1 MIDTFLYSNFGLNYY
16 VEMMLAYEKDITP
29 LELQKFV
36 DPDKTAKGDDRAI
49 VPLKKLETLW
59 VNTGTLCNINCEH
72 CYILSSPTNDDL
84 VYFTTD
90 ELARLLAEIKNLNL
104 GTKEIAFTGGEP
116 FMNPQMCEMLSLVL
130 EQGFNALVL
139 TNATQPLQRPKVKQD
154 LLALQKR
161 HEGQITLRIS
171 LDHHSAKFHDKERG
185 LGNFDK
191 ALEGVD
197 WLNENGFKLN
207 IASRSIW
214 NEDETDA
221 RAAFGKLIADRNY
234 HIDAQ
239 SGAELIIFPEMDERV
254 DVPEIT
260 TECWDILSL
269 DPMDMMCA
277 TSRMVVHRKGA
288 DGFQVLPC
296 TLIAYDETFEMG
308 ASLEASLNANKGNFK
323 CGGVKLNHQH
333 CAKFCVLGGG
343 SCSA

>member
-1 MIDTFLYSNFGLNYY
+1 
-16 VEMMLAYEKDITP
+16 MLAYEKDITP
-29 LELQKFV
+29 LALQKFV
-36 DPDKTAKGDDRAI
+36 DPDKTALGDDRAI

-84 VYFTTD
+84 IYFTTD
-90 ELARLLAEIKNLNL
+90 ELVRLLDEIENLAL
-104 GTKEIAFTGGEP
+104 GTREIAFTGGEP
-116 FMNPQMCEMLSLVL
+116 FMNPQMCDMLELVL
-130 EQGFNALVL
+130 KRGFNALVL
-139 TNATQPLQRPKVKQD
+139 SNATQPLQRPKVKQD
-154 LLALQKR
+154 LLILQQKY
-161 HEGQITLRIS
+161 GNQLTLRIS
-171 LDHHSAKFHDKERG
+171 LDHHSAEYHDKERG

-197 WLNENGFKLN
+197 WLNENGFTLN

-214 NEDETDA
+214 NEDEMDA
-221 RAAFGKLIADRNY
+221 RAAFAKLIEQRGY
-234 HIDAQ
+234 QIDAN

-260 TECWDILSL
+260 TDCWDILSL

-277 TSRMVVHRKGA
+277 TSRMVVHRKGEDA
-288 DGFQVLPC
+288 FKVLPC
-296 TLIAYDETFEMG
+296 TLIAYDDKFEMG
-308 ASLEASLNANKGNFK
+308 ESLEASLSANEGNFK

>member
-1 MIDTFLYSNFGLNYY
+1 MF
-16 VEMMLAYEKDITP
+16 VRMLAYEKDITP
-29 LELQKFV
+29 LALQKFV
-36 DPDKTAKGDDRAI
+36 DPDKTALGDDRAI

-84 VYFTTD
+84 IYFTTD
-90 ELARLLAEIKNLNL
+90 ELVRLLDEIENLAL
-104 GTKEIAFTGGEP
+104 GTSEIAFTGGEP
-116 FMNPQMCEMLSLVL
+116 FMNPQMCDMLELVL
-130 EQGFNALVL
+130 KRGFNALVL
-139 TNATQPLQRPKVKQD
+139 SNATQPLQRPKVKQD
-154 LLALQKR
+154 LLILQQKY
-161 HEGQITLRIS
+161 GNQLTLRIS
-171 LDHHSAKFHDKERG
+171 LDHHSAEYHDKERG

-197 WLNENGFKLN
+197 WLNENGFTLN

-214 NEDETDA
+214 NEDEMDA
-221 RAAFGKLIADRNY
+221 RAAFAKLIEQRGY
-234 HIDAQ
+234 QIDAN

-260 TECWDILSL
+260 TDCWDILSL

-277 TSRMVVHRKGA
+277 TSRMVVHRKGEDA
-288 DGFQVLPC
+288 FKVLPC
-296 TLIAYDETFEMG
+296 TLIAYDDKFEMG
-308 ASLEASLNANKGNFK
+308 ESLEASLSANEGNFK

>member
-1 MIDTFLYSNFGLNYY
+1 M
-16 VEMMLAYEKDITP
+16 A
-29 LELQKFV
+29 LQKFV
-36 DPDKTAKGDDRAI
+36 DPDKTALGDDRAI

-90 ELARLLAEIKNLNL
+90 ELVRLLDEIENLNL
-104 GTKEIAFTGGEP
+104 GTREIAFTGGEP
-116 FMNPQMCEMLSLVL
+116 FMNPQMCDMLELVL
-130 EQGFNALVL
+130 KRGFNALIL
-139 TNATQPLQRPKVKQD
+139 SNATQPLQRPKVKQD
-154 LLALQKR
+154 LLILQQKY
-161 HEGQITLRIS
+161 GSKLTLRIS
-171 LDHHSAKFHDKERG
+171 LDHHSAEYHDKERG

-197 WLNENGFKLN
+197 WLSANGFTLN

-214 NEDETDA
+214 NEDELDA
-221 RAAFGKLIADRNY
+221 RAAFAKLIDERGY
-234 HIDAQ
+234 RIDAN

-260 TECWDILSL
+260 TDCWDILSL

-277 TSRMVVHRKGA
+277 TSRMVVHRKGE
-288 DGFQVLPC
+288 DGFKVLPC
-296 TLIAYDETFEMG
+296 TLIAYDDKFEMG
-308 ASLEASLNANKGNFK
+308 KSLEASLSANEGNFK

-343 SCSA
+343 SCSV

>member
-1 MIDTFLYSNFGLNYY
+1 MF
-16 VEMMLAYEKDITP
+16 VRMLAYEKDITP
-29 LELQKFV
+29 LALQKFV
-36 DPDKTAKGDDRAI
+36 DPDKTALGDDRAI

-84 VYFTTD
+84 IYFTTD
-90 ELARLLAEIKNLNL
+90 ELVRLLDEIENLAL
-104 GTKEIAFTGGEP
+104 GTREIAFTGGEP
-116 FMNPQMCEMLSLVL
+116 FMNPQMCDMLELVL
-130 EQGFNALVL
+130 KRGFNALVL
-139 TNATQPLQRPKVKQD
+139 SNATQPLQRPKVKQD
-154 LLALQKR
+154 LLILQQKY
-161 HEGQITLRIS
+161 GNQLTLRIS
-171 LDHHSAKFHDKERG
+171 LDHHSAEYHDKERG

-197 WLNENGFKLN
+197 WLNENGFTLN

-214 NEDETDA
+214 NEDEMDA
-221 RAAFGKLIADRNY
+221 RAAFAKLIEQRGY
-234 HIDAQ
+234 QIDAN

-260 TECWDILSL
+260 TDCWDILSL

-277 TSRMVVHRKGA
+277 TSRMVVHRKGEDA
-288 DGFQVLPC
+288 FKVLPC
-296 TLIAYDETFEMG
+296 TLIAYDDKFEMG
-308 ASLEASLNANKGNFK
+308 ESLEASLSANEGNFK